1 MAFGNSMQRTS
12 PVVLNLIIINVL
24 VYFAQVALGGNTDGS
39 RVTDLFAL
47 HHYKSEEF
55 RPYQVITHM
64 FMHGGLFHLLFNML
78 GLWMFGS
85 TVEKIWGAKR
95 FLLFYL
101 ICGVVAAI
109 TQMASYAFDWWDIDH
124 AFLSAAD
131 NAQYQEIL
139 RRTAT
144 VGASGAI
151 MGILA
156 AFGYLFPNT
165 TLFIMPI
172 PVPIKAKWAIMGIIA
187 IDVFGGFSRL
197 PNDNI
202 AHFAHIGGA
211 LAGLLLVL
219 YWNKSNKK
227 TFY

>member
-1 MAFGNSMQRTS
+1 MQRTT
-12 PVVLNLIIINVL
+12 PVVLNLIIINIL
-24 VYFAQVALGGNTDGS
+24 VYFAQVALGGNTDTN
-39 RVTDLFAL
+39 RVIDLFAL
-47 HHYKSEEF
+47 HHYNSVEF
-55 RPYQVITHM
+55 RPYQIITHM

-101 ICGVVAAI
+101 ICGVVAAL
-109 TQMASYAFDWWDIDH
+109 TQMASYAYDFWEYDH
-124 AFLSAAD
+124 AILGDELSGL
-131 NAQYQEIL
+131 YQEAL
-139 RRTAT
+139 RRNAT

-156 AFGYLFPNT
+156 GFGYLFPNT

-172 PVPIKAKWAIMGIIA
+172 PVPIKAKWAIMGLIA
-187 IDVFGGFSRL
+187 VDVFGGFSRV

-202 AHFAHIGGA
+202 AHFAHVGGA
-211 LAGLLLVL
+211 LAGLLLVM
-219 YWNKSNKK
+219 YWNRSNRR

>member
-1 MAFGNSMQRTS
+1 MQRAS

-24 VYFAQVALGGNTDGS
+24 VYFAQVALGGNTDAN

-55 RPYQVITHM
+55 RPYQVVTHM

-85 TVEKIWGAKR
+85 TVEKIWGPKR

-101 ICGVVAAI
+101 ICGVVAAL
-109 TQMASYAFDWWDIDH
+109 TQMASYAFDWWDIDR
-124 AFLSAAD
+124 AFLSSAD
-131 NAQYQEIL
+131 NEQYQEIL

-202 AHFAHIGGA
+202 AHFAHVGGA
-211 LAGLLLVL
+211 LAGLTLV
-219 YWNKSNKK
+219 YFWNKTNRQ